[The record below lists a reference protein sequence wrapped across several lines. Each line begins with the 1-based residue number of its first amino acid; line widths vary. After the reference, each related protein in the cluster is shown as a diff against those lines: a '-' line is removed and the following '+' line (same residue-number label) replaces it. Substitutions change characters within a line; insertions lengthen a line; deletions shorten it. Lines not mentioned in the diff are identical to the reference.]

1 MGIPLTSTLTTVLGL
16 YAYVFPLALYAAW
29 IAIAMWD
36 LVRREELSSRRRIGW
51 MAIVL
56 ILPLIGPLA
65 YFAAG
70 GSSIPRSARW
80 FLVVGGVVIYL
91 GIATLA
97 MLAEAL

>member
-1 MGIPLTSTLTTVLGL
+1 M
-16 YAYVFPLALYAAW
+16 
-29 IAIAMWD
+29 
-36 LVRREELSSRRRIGW
+36 
-51 MAIVL
+51 L

-80 FLVVGGVVIYL
+80 FLVVGGVAIYL
-91 GIATLA
+91 GIATIA